1 MTEDNYDR
9 IWSGDIAEAE
19 RRNSEYAK
27 RYGLNLADPDYVAGK
42 NKSVSA
48 ALDAINRKR
57 AAKDLPPLTGD
68 EQEAMIRKLEAYYD
82 NGKIYQKAYND
93 NMESQLF
100 TNDNYMVD
108 KEGNVSRDSTDGIC
122 TVSEVKFEFNVGYS
136 HTGKP
141 TNKVPTRFHN
151 VNRCEA

>member
-1 MTEDNYDR
+1 M
-9 IWSGDIAEAE
+9 
-19 RRNSEYAK
+19 
-27 RYGLNLADPDYVAGK
+27 
-42 NKSVSA
+42 
-48 ALDAINRKR
+48 
-57 AAKDLPPLTGD
+57 
-68 EQEAMIRKLEAYYD
+68 Q
-82 NGKIYQKAYND
+82 
-93 NMESQLF
+93 SQLF

-151 VNRCEA
+151 VNRCAV